1 MSKPN
6 DLTHRIT
13 IELCWSRH
21 GLLSLLAVLIG
32 VAALFSITVVLAR
45 TGPSAVPPSPAL
57 TASTVVSYQGRFSVN
72 GQPFNGTG
80 KFKFAIVNADGT
92 AAYWS
97 NDGTGLT
104 TPPFTPTQSVT
115 LTVNNGLFSVL
126 LGDTSLANMTRPLK
140 PDAFAAPDRL
150 LRVWFDDGV
159 HGFQQLSPD
168 VRVASAPY
176 AFNAEFARTSPNLQR
191 IALLKWYTA
200 ISTTQVFT
208 VGLSPWGIAF
218 DGTHMWVA
226 NHLGNSIN
234 VLRPSDGFKVMTP
247 TVSLQPVGMAYDGAN
262 MWVVSYGSSSV
273 NVLRANDGAPIAT
286 YPVGSQ
292 PTFIAFDGS
301 NMWISSSTGNYV
313 SVLRTSDGVHV
324 MTPTV
329 GTTPQGIAFDGTNM
343 WVVNNGEST
352 VSVLRAS
359 DGSPVMTR
367 TVGLGPNR
375 IAFDGVNMW
384 ITNYN
389 GGSVTVLRASDGT
402 FVATYPVPGNPQGIA
417 FDGANMWITNFSEG
431 IGHTV
436 TVLRASDGA
445 LVKNVEVGAGPR
457 DAAFDGV
464 NMWITNNGGSANTV
478 SKR

>member
-6 DLTHRIT
+6 DLIHRIP
-13 IELCWSRH
+13 IELWGSRRSR
-21 GLLSLLAVLIG
+21 LSVLAVLVSVIALLSVT
-32 VAALFSITVVLAR
+32 VAVAR
-45 TGPSAVPPSPAL
+45 LGPSAAPPSPAL
-57 TASTVVSYQGRFSVN
+57 AASTVVSYQGRVAVN
-72 GQPFNGTG
+72 GQPFNGIG
-80 KFKFAIVNADGT
+80 RFKFAIVNADGT

-97 NDGTGLT
+97 NDGSGLT
-104 TPPFTPTQSVT
+104 TPPFTPTQAVT
-115 LTVNNGLFSVL
+115 LTVNNGLFSIL
-126 LGDTSLANMTRPLK
+126 LGDTTLANMTRPLK

-159 HGFQQLSPD
+159 HGLQQLSPD

-191 IALLKWYTA
+191 IALLKWYPA

-208 VGLSPWGIAF
+208 VGLGPWGLAF
-218 DGTHMWVA
+218 DGTYMWVG
-226 NHLGNSIN
+226 NHLGNTVN

-247 TVSLQPVGMAYDGAN
+247 TVSDRPVGLAYDGAN
-262 MWVVSYGSSSV
+262 MWVVSYGSNVV

-286 YPVGSQ
+286 YPAGSQ

-313 SVLRTSDGVHV
+313 SVLRTSDGMQI

-329 GTTPQGIAFDGTNM
+329 GTTPQGLAYDGTHM
-343 WVVNNGEST
+343 WVANSGAGT
-352 VSVLRAS
+352 VSVLRVS
-359 DGSPVMTR
+359 DGSLVMTR
-367 TVGLGPNR
+367 TVGTDPNR

-384 ITNYN
+384 ITNYS
-389 GGSVTVLRASDGT
+389 GGNVTVLRASDGALI
-402 FVATYPVPGNPQGIA
+402 ATYPVPGNPQGIA
-417 FDGANMWITNFSEG
+417 FDGVNMWIANYSNG
-431 IGHTV
+431 ASHTV

-445 LVKNVEVGAGPR
+445 LVKNVEVGFGPR
-457 DAAFDGV
+457 DVAFDGA

>member
-21 GLLSLLAVLIG
+21 SLLSLLAVLIG
-32 VAALFSITVVLAR
+32 VAALLSVAVVLAR
-45 TGPSAVPPSPAL
+45 TGPSAVLPSPAL
-57 TASTVVSYQGRFSVN
+57 AASTVVSYQGRVAVD

-97 NDGTGLT
+97 NDGSGLT
-104 TPPFTPTQSVT
+104 TPPFTPTQFVT

-126 LGDTSLANMTRPLK
+126 LGDTSLANMTKPLK
-140 PDAFAAPDRL
+140 PDAFAMPDRL

-208 VGLSPWGIAF
+208 VGVSPWGLAF
-218 DGTHMWVA
+218 DGMHLWVA
-226 NHLGNSIN
+226 NHFSNTVN
-234 VLRPSDGFKVMTP
+234 VLRPSDGLKMMTL
-247 TVSLQPVGMAYDGAN
+247 TVSLQPVGLAYDGAN
-262 MWVVSYGSSSV
+262 MWVVSYGSNSV
-273 NVLRANDGAPIAT
+273 NVLRGNDGAPVAT
-286 YPVGSQ
+286 YPAGSQ
-292 PTFIAFDGS
+292 PVF
-301 NMWISSSTGNYV
+301 
-313 SVLRTSDGVHV
+313 
-324 MTPTV
+324 
-329 GTTPQGIAFDGTNM
+329 IAFDGTNM
-343 WVVNNGEST
+343 WITNSSTNT

-359 DGSPVMTR
+359 DGMQVMTPTVGANPQGIVFDGTNMWVANSGDNTVSALRASDGSLVMTR

-389 GGSVTVLRASDGT
+389 GGSVTVLRASDGAL
-402 FVATYPVPGNPQGIA
+402 VATYPVPGNPQGIA
-417 FDGANMWITNFSEG
+417 FDGVSVWITNFSNG

-457 DAAFDGV
+457 DAAFDGA
-464 NMWITNNGGSANTV
+464 NMWIANSGTSTV